1 MRKKIYVAGKVSGL
15 DRDKTR
21 YKFGY
26 TSARLREKG
35 YAVIN
40 PFAMLDDTRGYLD
53 REAEMTIC
61 FAAISACDAV
71 YMLEDWSDS
80 PGARAEHKF
89 ALDHGKEIIYQ
100 TAERMRA
107 NA

>member
-1 MRKKIYVAGKVSGL
+1 MRKIYVAGKVTGL

-26 TSARLREKG
+26 AASRLREKG
-35 YAVIN
+35 FAVIN
-40 PFAMLDDTRGYLD
+40 PFAMLEDTRYQLD

>member
-1 MRKKIYVAGKVSGL
+1 MKKKVYVAGKVSGL

-21 YKFGY
+21 DKFGY
-26 TSARLREKG
+26 MASRLREQG

-40 PFAMLDDTRGYLD
+40 PFAMLEDTRYDLD

-61 FAAISACDAV
+61 FAAITVCDAV
-71 YMLEDWSDS
+71 YMLEDWSES
-80 PGARAEHKF
+80 PGARAEHEF
-89 ALDHGKEIIYQ
+89 AINKGKEIIYQ